1 MAKKALKNKQE
12 RQAKFKVR
20 EYALPAVRPCS
31 SRVPALPA
39 LSHLLPEL
47 AHAGELPGVTKASW

>member
-20 EYALPAVRPCS
+20 EYTRWMFWTA
-31 SRVPALPA
+31 
-39 LSHLLPEL
+39 
-47 AHAGELPGVTKASW
+47 K